1 MEALTEKQQKA
12 LRYIEGR
19 LQKDSPPS
27 QREIAGHF
35 GLAQNAVYQLVSY
48 LKKKGYLTDC
58 GGHRGLRLSKAYL
71 DKVTQAEGLPIIGTV
86 AAGTPI
92 LAEENIE
99 GHIDL
104 KKLFRPANNEF
115 ILKVKGDS
123 MVDAGIMDGDLVVVR
138 PACDIANG
146 QIGVAAVNDEVT
158 VKRIYIRRGRIT
170 LEPANKTGAY
180 KTIEVKK
187 NSASV
192 RIIGKVTG
200 CIRKI

>member
-1 MEALTEKQQKA
+1 MELLTEKQQKA
-12 LRYIEGR
+12 LRYIESR
-19 LQKDSPPS
+19 LLKHNPPS

-35 GLAQNAVYQLVSY
+35 GLAQNAVYQLVNY
-48 LKKKGYLTDC
+48 LKKKGYLADS

-71 DKVTQAEGLPIIGTV
+71 DKVTQAEGLPIVGTV

-99 GHIDL
+99 GYIDL
-104 KKLFRPANNEF
+104 KKLFGQANNEF

-138 PACDIANG
+138 AGSDIANG

-158 VKRIYIRRGRIT
+158 VKRIYIQRGRII
-170 LEPANKTGAY
+170 LEPANKSGEY

-187 NSASV
+187 NSANV

>member
-1 MEALTEKQQKA
+1 MESLTEKQQKV
-12 LRYIEGR
+12 LKYIEGR
-19 LQKDSPPS
+19 LQKDEPPS

-71 DKVTQAEGLPIIGTV
+71 DLIKQAEGLPVIGTV
-86 AAGTPI
+86 AAGMPI

-99 GHIDL
+99 GYIDL
-104 KKLFRPANNEF
+104 KELFGAANNEF

-123 MVDAGIMDGDLVVVR
+123 MSDAGIMDGDMVVVR
-138 PACDIANG
+138 ADSEIGNG
-146 QIGVAAVNDEVT
+146 QIGVAMVDDEAT
-158 VKRIYIRRGRIT
+158 VKRIYIRPGRIT
-170 LEPANKTGAY
+170 LEPANKSGAY

-187 NSASV
+187 NSGAV

-200 CIRKI
+200 CIRKM